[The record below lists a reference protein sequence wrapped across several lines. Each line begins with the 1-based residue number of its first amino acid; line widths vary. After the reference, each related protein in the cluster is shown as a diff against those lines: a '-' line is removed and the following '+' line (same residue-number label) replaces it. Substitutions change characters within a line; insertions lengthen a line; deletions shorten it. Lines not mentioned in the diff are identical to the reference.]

1 MNPEFE
7 KHVFEVSHSGRL
19 DKVISDSLSD
29 VSRGKVQAAILAG
42 KVKLNGEVCLKASTK
57 LETGDKV
64 ELLLEI
70 EREDTLLAED
80 IPLNTIY
87 VDENV
92 IVINKPAGMVVH
104 PGAGNQRGTL
114 VNALLYHWPDIREVG
129 EAGRPGIVHRL
140 DKDTSGVLIVARN
153 NDAYKWL
160 VKQFK
165 TRKVIKKYLALV
177 DGHPP
182 TPSGRIE
189 ANIGR
194 DDVHRQRM
202 TVKYGKSRAAVS
214 EYQTVQSYARHALL
228 EVQPFTGRTHQIRV
242 HLAFINTPI
251 TGDKVYGRRKLSVP
265 VERFFLH
272 ANKLGIILPGDKEP
286 TEFVAPLPEDLKE
299 IIKIVEKLGK

>member
-57 LETGDKV
+57 SETGDKV

>member
-57 LETGDKV
+57 SETGDKV

-92 IVINKPAGMVVH
+92 IVINKPAGMIVH

-140 DKDTSGVLIVARN
+140 DKETSGVLIVARN

-286 TEFVAPLPEDLKE
+286 TELVAPLPEDLKE

>member
-57 LETGDKV
+57 SETGDKV

-70 EREDTLLAED
+70 DREDTLLAED

>member
-57 LETGDKV
+57 SETGDKV

-92 IVINKPAGMVVH
+92 IVINKPAGMIVH

>member
-57 LETGDKV
+57 SETGDKV

-129 EAGRPGIVHRL
+129 EAGTAWI
-140 DKDTSGVLIVARN
+140 
-153 NDAYKWL
+153 
-160 VKQFK
+160 K
-165 TRKVIKKYLALV
+165 TLR
-177 DGHPP
+177 G
-182 TPSGRIE
+182 
-189 ANIGR
+189 
-194 DDVHRQRM
+194 
-202 TVKYGKSRAAVS
+202 
-214 EYQTVQSYARHALL
+214 
-228 EVQPFTGRTHQIRV
+228 F
-242 HLAFINTPI
+242 
-251 TGDKVYGRRKLSVP
+251 
-265 VERFFLH
+265 
-272 ANKLGIILPGDKEP
+272 
-286 TEFVAPLPEDLKE
+286 
-299 IIKIVEKLGK
+299 

>member
-42 KVKLNGEVCLKASTK
+42 KLKLNGEVCLKASTK

-104 PGAGNQRGTL
+104 PGAGNRRGTL

-194 DDVHRQRM
+194 DEVHRQRM

>member
-7 KHVFEVSHSGRL
+7 KHVFEVFHSGRL

-57 LETGDKV
+57 SETGDKV

>member
-1 MNPEFE
+1 MSPDYE
-7 KHVFEVSHSGRL
+7 KHVFEASNSGRL

-29 VSRGKVQAAILAG
+29 VSRGKVQAAILDG

-57 LETGDKV
+57 LEPGDKV
-64 ELLLEI
+64 ELLLEL

-140 DKDTSGVLIVARN
+140 DKETSGVLIVARN

>member
-1 MNPEFE
+1 MNPEFK

-57 LETGDKV
+57 SETGDKV

-70 EREDTLLAED
+70 DREDTLLAED

-153 NDAYKWL
+153 NEAYKWL

-242 HLAFINTPI
+242 HMAFINTPI

>member
-1 MNPEFE
+1 MSPDYE
-7 KHVFEVSHSGRL
+7 KHVFEASNSGRL

-29 VSRGKVQAAILAG
+29 VSRGKVQAAILDG

-57 LETGDKV
+57 LEPGDKV
-64 ELLLEI
+64 ELLLEL

-92 IVINKPAGMVVH
+92 IVINKAAGMVVH
-104 PGAGNQRGTL
+104 PGAGNQSGTL

-129 EAGRPGIVHRL
+129 ETGRPGVVHRL

-153 NDAYKWL
+153 NETYKWL

-194 DDVHRQRM
+194 DDIHRQRM

-214 EYQTVQSYARHALL
+214 EYQTVQSYARHSLL

-242 HLAFINTPI
+242 HLAFIKTPI
-251 TGDKVYGRRKLSVP
+251 TGDKVYGRRKLSIP

-272 ANKLGIILPGDKEP
+272 ANKLGIVLPGDEEP

-299 IIKIVEKLGK
+299 ILKTVEKLGK